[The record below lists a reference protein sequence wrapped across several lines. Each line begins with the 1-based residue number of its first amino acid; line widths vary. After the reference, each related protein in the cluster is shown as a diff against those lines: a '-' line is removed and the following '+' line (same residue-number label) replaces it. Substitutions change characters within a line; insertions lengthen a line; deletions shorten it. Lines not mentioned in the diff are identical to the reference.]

1 MCQQLGVPVQSQW
14 KACALAAG
22 PFTPD
27 WDNLEDVAC
36 LEQSLSISCSTSEEV
51 LISA

>member
-22 PFTPD
+22 PFSPN
-27 WDNLEDVAC
+27 WDNLEDVAT
-36 LEQSLSISCSTSEEV
+36 LEQSLAMSCPTNTEIAV
-51 LISA
+51 SA